1 MVGWPRSCM
10 GPFRGA
16 RSRALPDRNQGKLL
30 PDLLRRVAA
39 LTLVSALGI
48 ALLAPLAVESAR
60 LPSAAT
66 PSSLLD
72 AGAATSTLDRGS
84 SGRERLAI
92 LTLLDQA
99 GPIGAESLTNQQRTL
114 PTPGAVE
121 MQATL
126 VSAAT
131 PLPTPVPPEPAPTTA
146 PPPAPPPPAV
156 AGDTVTGLATWYC
169 CSAGWTGE
177 AVVALPGALGGHY
190 DPPPAARSV
199 TICADRCATV
209 PVADYCDCLWGSADQ
224 KVADLSPEA
233 WALVSDADTSAGV
246 IRVTLHLD

>member
-1 MVGWPRSCM
+1 M
-10 GPFRGA
+10 
-16 RSRALPDRNQGKLL
+16 

-48 ALLAPLAVESAR
+48 ALLAPLAVESAP
-60 LPSAAT
+60 LPSAAA

-72 AGAATSTLDRGS
+72 AAAATSILDRGS
-84 SGRERLAI
+84 SGRERMAI

-99 GPIGAESLTNQQRTL
+99 RPIGAESLTQQQRAL
-114 PTPGAVE
+114 PTPVAVQ

-126 VSAAT
+126 ISAAT

-146 PPPAPPPPAV
+146 AAPAPPPPAV
-156 AGDTVTGLATWYC
+156 SGDTMTGLATWYC

-190 DPPPAARSV
+190 DAPPAARSV
-199 TICADRCATV
+199 TVCADRCATL
-209 PVADYCDCLWGSADQ
+209 PVADYCDCLWGTADQ
-224 KVADLSPEA
+224 KVADLSPQA
-233 WALVSDADTSAGV
+233 WAAISDADTSAGV
-246 IRVTLHLD
+246 IRVTVHLD